1 MEVALILYLLLTM
14 ATAIRLLVYGARP
27 TKTLAWLLAIFALPV
42 SGILLYLAFGRNRK
56 KNKFFK
62 LKKTK
67 AVSEYLAK
75 VETYYENAHIEAP
88 VSVKDHIKLVKAITK
103 SSSSIPLMGN
113 RLTPLKDGPLTFD
126 TIFDAIETAEKFIH
140 IQYYIFEEGELA
152 DRFLSI
158 LERKAREG
166 VQVHFIYD
174 GVGSRA
180 LSKKYIASLKRAG
193 IKVYGFLPMR
203 LGSLL
208 SSINYRN
215 HRKIVIVD
223 GLIAFTGGINVSD
236 KYIKGDPA
244 LGVWHD
250 MHLQLEG
257 PIVNGLQAVFAVDWS
272 FVSSTDDMLTPKYLS
287 TPPDMGNSVA
297 QIIASGPDSD
307 FAAIHHLYF
316 SIINMAKKYV
326 YITNP
331 YIIPGDALMEAL
343 RVAALGG
350 VDIRLLVPEASDSA
364 VVKWGVRS
372 YFEDLLEVGAKIF
385 LFQDGFLHSK
395 VIVCDDQVTTIGTA
409 NLDIRS
415 FEQNYEVNVLVYERE
430 FSEKLRD
437 DFLEDCKK
445 SIQVDYQEYLK
456 RPKMDRLKEGM
467 AKVFSPVL

>member
-1 MEVALILYLLLTM
+1 
-14 ATAIRLLVYGARP
+14 
-27 TKTLAWLLAIFALPV
+27 
-42 SGILLYLAFGRNRK
+42 
-56 KNKFFK
+56 
-62 LKKTK
+62 
-67 AVSEYLAK
+67 
-75 VETYYENAHIEAP
+75 
-88 VSVKDHIKLVKAITK
+88 
-103 SSSSIPLMGN
+103 
-113 RLTPLKDGPLTFD
+113 
-126 TIFDAIETAEKFIH
+126 
-140 IQYYIFEEGELA
+140 
-152 DRFLSI
+152 
-158 LERKAREG
+158 
-166 VQVHFIYD
+166 
-174 GVGSRA
+174 
-180 LSKKYIASLKRAG
+180 
-193 IKVYGFLPMR
+193 MR

-272 FVSSTDDMLTPKYLS
+272 FVSNTDDMLTPKYLS

-316 SIINMAKKYV
+316 SIINMAQKYV

-350 VDIRLLVPEASDSA
+350 IDIRLLVPAVSDSA

-372 YFEDLLEVGAKIF
+372 YFEDLLEAGAKIF

-395 VIVCDDQVTTIGTA
+395 VIVCDDQVATIGTA